1 LGERGPS
8 SSGDLYVFITVKEH
22 PLFKREEDD
31 IYLETPVSFSQAALG
46 AEIEVP
52 TLSGKAKLKVPSGT
66 QTHTLL
72 RMKGEGMPSPHGR
85 GRGDQIV
92 RIIVRTPT
100 NLSEKQKKVLSE
112 LGDTPKKGFFDG
124 MFR

>member
-1 LGERGPS
+1 
-8 SSGDLYVFITVKEH
+8 VKEH
-22 PLFKREEDD
+22 ALFKREEDD
-31 IYLETPVSFSQAALG
+31 IYLDTPVSFSQAALG
-46 AEIEVP
+46 AEIDVP
-52 TLSGKAKLKVPSGT
+52 TLSGKAKLKIPAGT

-72 RMKGEGMPSPHGR
+72 RMRGEGMPRVHG
-85 GRGDQIV
+85 GGKGDQIV

-100 NLSEKQKKVLSE
+100 NMSEKQKTILSD